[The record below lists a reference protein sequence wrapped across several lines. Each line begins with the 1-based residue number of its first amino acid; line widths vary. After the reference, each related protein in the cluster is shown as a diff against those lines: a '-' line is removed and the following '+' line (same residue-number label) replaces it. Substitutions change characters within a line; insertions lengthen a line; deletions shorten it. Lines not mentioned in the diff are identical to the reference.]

1 MAILL
6 NQTVSLPSGLYN
18 SPAVAMPLGDHNV
31 ELSCS
36 RNNWPVG
43 GVDLHV
49 RASFDGGLVYNDL
62 APMHIPAWVDDGTGK
77 HPLSNAVIGF
87 GWNTPPTHVKAKIVS
102 PSAFSS
108 VVKISTS

>member
-6 NQTVSLPSGLYN
+6 NQTVSLPAGLYN
-18 SPAVAMPLGDHNV
+18 SPSLAMPLGDHNV

-36 RNNWPVG
+36 RDNWPVS
-43 GVDLHV
+43 GVDLTV
-49 RASFDGGLVYNDL
+49 QVSFDGSTYNNL
-62 APMHIPAWVDDGTGK
+62 SPIHIATWVDDGTGR

-87 GWNTPPTHVKAKIVS
+87 GWAAQPTHVKARVTS

-108 VVKISTS
+108 VVKLTSS